1 MSGPELRCGALR
13 VLLAPACGG
22 AVGGFW
28 LDRPAGELAI
38 LRPLPAGAAD
48 ALHAAMFPMVPFA
61 NCIRSNRF
69 DFAGRTWT
77 VAPNMA
83 GEPLNFHGSGWR
95 LPWEV
100 NAAGPDHAR
109 LVLRA
114 DDGIWSYEAV
124 QDFSLSEGGLGVALS
139 VTNTGGAAMPF
150 GFGLHPWFA
159 RHDEAQVQFAAGGP
173 WTMSGDRERLLP
185 APPGQSPDYSR
196 EAPPPRHYV
205 NECHEG
211 WAGQARIRWP
221 RKGVALD
228 LRADPV
234 FGRLMVHV
242 PAHDVGTFC
251 LEPQSN
257 APYGFDGLAAGAP
270 DLGIHILRP
279 GETLSGR
286 IVMNVSEE

>member
-1 MSGPELRCGALR
+1 MSGPHLHSGTLR
-13 VLLAPACGG
+13 VSLAPAFGG

-28 LDRPAGELAI
+28 LDRPAGAWAF

-48 ALHAAMFPMVPFA
+48 ALQAAMFPMVPFA

-95 LPWEV
+95 LPWV
-100 NAAGPDHAR
+100 VDAAGPDRAR
-109 LVLRA
+109 LVLCA
-114 DDGIWSYEAV
+114 DDGIWTYEAV
-124 QDFSLSEGGLGVALS
+124 QDFTLSDGGLSVALS
-139 VTNTGGAAMPF
+139 VTNRGAAAMPF

-159 RHDEAQVQFAAGGP
+159 RHGEAQVRFVADRP
-173 WTMSGDRERLLP
+173 RTMSADRERLLP
-185 APPGQSPDYSR
+185 APPGHTPDYSLQ
-196 EAPPPRHYV
+196 APPPLQYV
-205 NECHEG
+205 NECHDG

-221 RKGVALD
+221 GEGLTLD

-257 APYGFDGLAAGAP
+257 APYGFDGLEAGAP
-270 DLGIHILRP
+270 DLGIHILQP

-286 IVMNVSEE
+286 IAMNISEE